1 MRRKNREKR
10 KERSSI
16 TRVWMIKNTN
26 ISTKIYLQL
35 LRYKRWVW
43 RWTEKRS
50 YVGDAGEEQRE
61 EEGEEQHYQ
70 SLNDEE
76 YEHICENLPSAS
88 EVQTLSVEVN

>member
-1 MRRKNREKR
+1 M
-10 KERSSI
+10 
-16 TRVWMIKNTN
+16 
-26 ISTKIYLQL
+26 
-35 LRYKRWVW
+35 W
-43 RWTEKRS
+43 RLTEKRS